1 MSQLCGVSCE
11 ACAVPVFSLS
21 LASALLNA
29 ILAAL
34 VDASS
39 VCGVVLVCSGCG
51 DCVGVCC
58 SCREAV
64 RSRVIGVVWFV
75 VGLDCGVSGGGCAV
89 SVCGWSMSVVVI
101 CEV

>member
-1 MSQLCGVSCE
+1 MSQLCGVSWE

-39 VCGVVLVCSGCG
+39 VGGVVLVCSGCDNWSG
-51 DCVGVCC
+51 WCCTCEEAGKSIGLGV
-58 SCREAV
+58 AWF
-64 RSRVIGVVWFV
+64 VIGLA
-75 VGLDCGVSGGGCAV
+75 GGMSDGGCAV
-89 SVCGWSMSVVVI
+89 SVCVWLM
-101 CEV
+101 